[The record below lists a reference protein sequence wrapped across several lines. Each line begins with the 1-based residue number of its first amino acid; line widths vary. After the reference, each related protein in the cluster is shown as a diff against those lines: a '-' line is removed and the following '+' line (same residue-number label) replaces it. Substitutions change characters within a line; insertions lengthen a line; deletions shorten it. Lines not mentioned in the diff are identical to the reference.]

1 MSFRTLLVVVAGTT
15 MSLLACTVG
24 PNYRAPDPPAVPQW
38 KDQAAQGI
46 LTDQKSDPDPT
57 WWRSF
62 NDPMLTELIEKGTK
76 NNLDVQQA
84 VVRVLEARQ
93 SIATARAAGLPT
105 LSGNASY
112 SREQLGAKGILDSEQ
127 DRPGQFSECALIGA
141 GRRRSVLVGPLGDVA

>member
-1 MSFRTLLVVVAGTT
+1 MSFRTLLVVAGTT

-46 LTDQKSDPDPT
+46 LADRKSDPNPNWWLSFDDPI
-57 WWRSF
+57 
-62 NDPMLTELIEKGTK
+62 LTDLIEKGIK

-93 SIATARAAGLPT
+93 SIVTARAAGLPS

-112 SREQLGAKGILDSEQ
+112 SREQLGVKGILESK
-127 DRPGQFSECALIGA
+127 GA
-141 GRRRSVLVGPLGDVA
+141 KSSIHSPIDCSPTIRRCRG